1 MKLKLKAFVASIFF
15 IPAVVNADDWPQKFI
30 DSIDV
35 KEAAFCAVLKSYS
48 KQIKD
53 AKASKNEIRVRR
65 VHEKQLTDIEALMPT
80 GAFQDWIIMVQSIKV
95 DGFKNATLEAT
106 LPCHK
111 KIIGQKIPETNETAY
126 EQLADVGKGEYV
138 LVSGKLNFDRNNKT
152 PQIFSANFS
161 SIVGLN

>member
-1 MKLKLKAFVASIFF
+1 MKLKLKAVVASIFF
-15 IPAVVNADDWPQKFI
+15 IPAVVNADHWPQRFME
-30 DSIDV
+30 SIDV

-53 AKASKNEIRVRR
+53 AQASKNQIRVKR
-65 VHEKQLTDIEALMPT
+65 VHNKQLTDIEALMPT
-80 GAFQDWIIMVQSIKV
+80 RVFQDWIIMVQSIKV
-95 DGFKNATLEAT
+95 DDLMNATLEAT

-111 KIIGQKIPETNETAY
+111 TIVGQKIPQTNTMAY

-138 LVSGKLNFDRNNKT
+138 LVSGTLAFDRNNET
-152 PQIFSANFS
+152 PQVFFANFS